1 MLDDI
6 SLSSDGLE
14 FDEIASVACCLH
26 GLSFAILKGRR
37 ADAGAGKAAFSAA
50 LGLDRNRTNLSF
62 APIGR
67 NTKVPARHEALE

>member
-14 FDEIASVACCLH
+14 FDEIASFAF
-26 GLSFAILKGRR
+26 GLRGLAFAILKGRR
-37 ADAGAGKAAFSAA
+37 SDAGAGDSACSA
-50 LGLDRNRTNLSF
+50 TLGVDGNRGGFSF

-67 NTKVPARHEALE
+67 DDKVPARHEALE

>member
-14 FDEIASVACCLH
+14 FDEIASFAYGLH
-26 GLSFAILKGRR
+26 GFSFAILDGRR

-50 LGLDRNRTNLSF
+50 LGLDRNRTNLSLS
-62 APIGR
+62 PLRR
-67 NTKVPARHEALE
+67 NNKVPARHEALE